1 MLFVQTRPFKKQ
13 NSTRHL
19 EHRRLLRR
27 LERPRSV
34 LSPDTSGLAAQFFDK
49 PMLCLT
55 DVLLHSI
62 VTRYEADRHRLR
74 GVDVCRGFLQSLP
87 LNPYL
92 LIIQDYPQ
100 RFSQHYV
107 MSVVDRRSL
116 KYPNSDE

>member
-34 LSPDTSGLAAQFFDK
+34 LSPDTSDLAAQFFDK

-87 LNPYL
+87 LT
-92 LIIQDYPQ
+92 
-100 RFSQHYV
+100 
-107 MSVVDRRSL
+107 SL
-116 KYPNSDE
+116 PPHHSRLSPAFQSTLCHVSS